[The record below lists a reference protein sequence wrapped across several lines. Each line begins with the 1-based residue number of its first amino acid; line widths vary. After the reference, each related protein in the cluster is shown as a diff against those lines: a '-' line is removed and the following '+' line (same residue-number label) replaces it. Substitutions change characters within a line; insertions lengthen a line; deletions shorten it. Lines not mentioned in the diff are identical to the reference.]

1 MRKTLQME
9 LDRKLKEKFEILLPL
24 LNEKQRR
31 IALACEAR
39 YIGYGGIKQVVMA
52 SGFSKPTI
60 INAIKEIKT
69 NTDIIDTKTIRKAG
83 GGRKPIVEKDPELL
97 VDLDNLISPETRGD
111 PMSPLRWCC
120 KSTRN
125 IEKALKDKGHK
136 ISYRVIGE
144 ILKNM
149 GYSLQS
155 NRKTDEGKQHPDR
168 DEQFHYIND
177 TVKAYIK
184 QGQPVISVDCKKK
197 ELIGNYKNI
206 GSEWQPEGNPEKVKV
221 YDFVDK
227 EKGKAAPYGIFDIK
241 NNEGWVNVGISS
253 DTAQFAVN
261 SIRTWWNNMG
271 QESYPNVKQI
281 LITADGGGSN
291 GSRNRL
297 WKKEL
302 QSYANETGLEVTVC
316 HLPPGTSKWNK
327 IEHRLFSYISMNWRG
342 KPLISI
348 EVIVNLIASTK
359 TKEGLRVK
367 TSIDKRSYQTG
378 IKVTDKEFNEI
389 NIEKNEFHGEWNYKI
404 KPKR

>member
-1 MRKTLQME
+1 ME

-60 INAIKEIKT
+60 INAIKEIKA
-69 NTDIIDTKTIRKAG
+69 NADIIDTKTIRKAG

>member
-1 MRKTLQME
+1 ME

-69 NTDIIDTKTIRKAG
+69 NADIIDTKTIRKAG

>member
-1 MRKTLQME
+1 ME